1 MRAWLH
7 APSLVL
13 GICLLLTGCGFQL
26 RGYIQLPAHLQPI
39 QVQAQGSSQSLA
51 QPLRQRL
58 SASGI
63 SLAEGDQPA
72 RLRLELE
79 ALEQRET
86 QLIFGQDE
94 EYALELTL
102 VASAFDAD
110 LEPLFR
116 AERWSAERQYRY
128 NATRDSVL
136 ARQSLKAELLRS
148 MEDDLIDLLMMR
160 LRSLELNR
168 EDQ

>member
-1 MRAWLH
+1 MRSRTLL
-7 APSLVL
+7 PSLML
-13 GICLLLTGCGFQL
+13 GMLLLSACGFQL
-26 RGYIQLPAHLQPI
+26 RGYIQLPAQLQPI
-39 QVQAQGSSQSLA
+39 RVEAQAGSERLA

-58 SASGI
+58 LASGI
-63 SLAEGDQPA
+63 RLAESDATA
-72 RLRLELE
+72 RLLLRLE

-94 EYALELTL
+94 EFALELTL
-102 VASAFDAD
+102 VASAFDAEG
-110 LEPLFR
+110 EPLFT

-136 ARQSLKAELLRS
+136 ARQSLKAELIRS

-160 LRSLELNR
+160 VRSLELSS